1 MPTGTYIVSGGE
13 EPSDGC
19 LMLKSNV
26 YLYGDGNATTGKCR
40 FDGLGFNVGDRR
52 ECCHSQ

>member
-1 MPTGTYIVSGGE
+1 MVLAAGTYIVSGGE

-26 YLYGDGNATTGKCR
+26 TLSGAGMGETIIKLAD
-40 FDGLGFNVGDRR
+40 
-52 ECCHSQ
+52 